1 MNFSAWSIRNPV
13 PTLMLFLLLTL
24 GGLFS
29 FHQMKVQNF
38 PDIDMP
44 MVSVVAALP
53 GATPGQLENEVA
65 RKIENSL
72 ATVQG
77 VKHISTTIV
86 DGSVSIMVEFRL
98 EKDLQEALDDVR
110 SAVSRVRG
118 DLPSDLR
125 EPIVAKLDLAA
136 QPMLAYA
143 LSSKRMGDADLSWFV
158 DNDVSKRL
166 LAIPGV
172 GAVNRVGGADR
183 QVQVALD
190 PARLQGLGITAAEVS
205 RQLRQVQMESAGG
218 RVDLGPGEQPVRTLA
233 TVGTADEL
241 RALPIALPDGRSVR
255 LDQVARVTD
264 SVAEPRAAALL
275 NGQKVVGFEVA
286 RSRGA
291 SEVQVGTAVRAA
303 LAELRAAHPDLT
315 FTEAF
320 DFVTPVE
327 EEYHASLKML
337 GEGALL
343 AVLVVWLF
351 LRNGRATFVSAVAL
365 PMSILPSAVVSGRR
379 IERHRL
385 VRSTRDIPV
394 ALHRIASGSPPG
406 SPRSLAP
413 VSGLIPARKAISDA
427 VSRVRPSRAAT
438 MTACSR
444 LSNGLF
450 STAARFL

>member
-241 RALPIALPDGRSVR
+241 RARPCPPALRWRRGCAP
-255 LDQVARVTD
+255 LQ
-264 SVAEPRAAALL
+264 
-275 NGQKVVGFEVA
+275 
-286 RSRGA
+286 SR
-291 SEVQVGTAVRAA
+291 
-303 LAELRAAHPDLT
+303 P
-315 FTEAF
+315 
-320 DFVTPVE
+320 
-327 EEYHASLKML
+327 
-337 GEGALL
+337 
-343 AVLVVWLF
+343 
-351 LRNGRATFVSAVAL
+351 
-365 PMSILPSAVVSGRR
+365 PSG
-379 IERHRL
+379 H
-385 VRSTRDIPV
+385 
-394 ALHRIASGSPPG
+394 
-406 SPRSLAP
+406 
-413 VSGLIPARKAISDA
+413 
-427 VSRVRPSRAAT
+427 
-438 MTACSR
+438 
-444 LSNGLF
+444 
-450 STAARFL
+450 

>member
-1 MNFSAWSIRNPV
+1 
-13 PTLMLFLLLTL
+13 
-24 GGLFS
+24 
-29 FHQMKVQNF
+29 MKVQNF

-44 MVSVVAALP
+44 MVSVVVALP

-190 PARLQGLGITAAEVS
+190 PARLQGLGITPDKEVITHCQTHRRS
-205 RQLRQVQMESAGG
+205 GFSYVVAKALGYPRVKAYAGSWSEWG
-218 RVDLGPGEQPVRTLA
+218 N
-233 TVGTADEL
+233 
-241 RALPIALPDGRSVR
+241 LPD
-255 LDQVARVTD
+255 
-264 SVAEPRAAALL
+264 
-275 NGQKVVGFEVA
+275 
-286 RSRGA
+286 
-291 SEVQVGTAVRAA
+291 
-303 LAELRAAHPDLT
+303 
-315 FTEAF
+315 
-320 DFVTPVE
+320 TP
-327 EEYHASLKML
+327 
-337 GEGALL
+337 
-343 AVLVVWLF
+343 
-351 LRNGRATFVSAVAL
+351 
-365 PMSILPSAVVSGRR
+365 
-379 IERHRL
+379 IER
-385 VRSTRDIPV
+385 
-394 ALHRIASGSPPG
+394 
-406 SPRSLAP
+406 
-413 VSGLIPARKAISDA
+413 
-427 VSRVRPSRAAT
+427 
-438 MTACSR
+438 
-444 LSNGLF
+444 
-450 STAARFL
+450 